1 MFEVFGFFLFSR
13 VFYAG
18 ILPVFTERFFVA
30 LLGIFI
36 KFKIEKSIGLGEKM
50 VDQFDTGIPN
60 YLIKKTKHV
69 AECFS
74 FALIWK
80 CRNCSN
86 ILLYKR
92 LFFKKENW
100 NKSKTN
106 MLYIQ
111 TFV

>member
-1 MFEVFGFFLFSR
+1 MFEVFGFFLFR
-13 VFYAG
+13 HVFYAG
-18 ILPVFTERFFVA
+18 IPLVFTERFFVA
-30 LLGIFI
+30 LLGFFL
-36 KFKIEKSIGLGEKM
+36 KFKIEKTIGLSEKM
-50 VDQFDTGIPN
+50 VDQFDTGILN

-80 CRNCSN
+80 CRNCS
-86 ILLYKR
+86 LLYKR
-92 LFFKKENW
+92 SFFTKGNG

-111 TFV
+111 IFV